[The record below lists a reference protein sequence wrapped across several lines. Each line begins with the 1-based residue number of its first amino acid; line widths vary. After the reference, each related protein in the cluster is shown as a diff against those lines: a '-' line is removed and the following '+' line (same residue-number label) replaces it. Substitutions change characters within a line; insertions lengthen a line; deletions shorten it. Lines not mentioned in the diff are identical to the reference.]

1 MTYRNLNRGCPAVFA
16 DMRLGGPYSVASG
29 VSIIIGAAILL
40 FCDQGV
46 SLCAQRVDLKNV
58 RVTSIVRGIDDDLEV
73 VIQMLCGVAPQL
85 GGHDFPRLRVE
96 ARYTEVHCMFCIKD
110 ANLGALG
117 RGLSFVWLS
126 LQEVGYRSCLL
137 PQGIVQ
143 GAVQLWSTIHAGG
156 TNRSQFVL
164 PQRPLRLRLACVHLG
179 K

>member
-16 DMRLGGPYSVASG
+16 DMRLGGPYSVPSG

-73 VIQMLCGVAPQL
+73 VIQMLGGVATQF
-85 GGHDFPRLRVE
+85 GGYDLPRIRVE
-96 ARYTEVHCMFCIKD
+96 ARYAEVDSMFCVKH

-117 RGLSFVWLS
+117 RRLSLVWLA
-126 LQEVGYRSCLL
+126 LQEVCYRSCLL

-143 GAVQLWSTIHAGG
+143 RAVQLWSTIHPGG
-156 TNRSQFVL
+156 MNRSQFVL
-164 PQRPLRLRLACVHLG
+164 PWGLLGLRLVYVRLG